1 DYSQTPTSQGLQLRN
16 QTIQPEEVLIISLI
30 NYLFLLQP
38 LFPTSSNLF
47 SLFCLSISSLL
58 TPAINK
64 PSSVSEVLSASTI
77 STIFPSYITAIR
89 SETSMISSSSKLIN
103 KTALL

>member
-1 DYSQTPTSQGLQLRN
+1 YSQTPTSQGLQLRN

-47 SLFCLSISSLL
+47 SLFCLFISSLL
-58 TPAINK
+58 SPAIIK
-64 PSSVSEVLSASTI
+64 LSSVSEVFSASTI
-77 STIFPSYITAIR
+77 STILPSSSTAIR
-89 SETSMISSSSKLIN
+89 SETYITSSSSKLIN